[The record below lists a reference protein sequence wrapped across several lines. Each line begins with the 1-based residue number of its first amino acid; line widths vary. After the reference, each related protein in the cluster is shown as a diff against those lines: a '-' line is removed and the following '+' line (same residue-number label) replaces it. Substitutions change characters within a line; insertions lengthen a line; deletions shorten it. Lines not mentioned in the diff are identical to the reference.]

1 MQEFKILESSAT
13 PLRMDNVDT
22 DQIIPARYLLMIT
35 KDGYGEHLFQDWRYN
50 EDGSEKKD
58 FVLNMPKYKGSQILI
73 SGDNFGSGSS
83 REHAVWAITQFGF
96 RVVIAP
102 SFSDIFTNNAYGN
115 GLLVIKLAR
124 DVVMDLMKKVEDNPQ
139 YKIKI
144 DLPNQ
149 FVETEDGEKYEFEIN
164 SFIKE
169 KIIKGLDNIGYIL
182 DKEEVIVNYE
192 KEHGKE
198 SENTSES

>member
-1 MQEFKILESSAT
+1 MQEFTILKSTAT
-13 PLRMDNVDT
+13 PLPMDNIDT

-35 KDGYGEHLFQDWRYN
+35 KDGYGDHLFQDWRYN
-50 EDGSEKKD
+50 EDGSEKED
-58 FVLNMPKYKGSQILI
+58 FVLNIEKFKGSEILL

-115 GLLVIKLAR
+115 GLLVFTMPKEEIQA
-124 DVVMDLMKKVEDNPQ
+124 LMKKVEENPEFEFT
-139 YKIKI
+139 I

-149 FVETEDGEKYEFEIN
+149 KMTTEENNEYGFEIN
-164 SFIKE
+164 AFVKE
-169 KIIKGLDNIGYIL
+169 KIIRGLDNIGYIL
-182 DKEEVIVNYE
+182 NKEELIEEYE
-192 KEHGKE
+192 GSKLEL
-198 SENTSES
+198 

>member
-1 MQEFKILESSAT
+1 
-13 PLRMDNVDT
+13 MDNVDT

-124 DVVMDLMKKVEDNPQ
+124 NVVMDLMKKVEDNPQ